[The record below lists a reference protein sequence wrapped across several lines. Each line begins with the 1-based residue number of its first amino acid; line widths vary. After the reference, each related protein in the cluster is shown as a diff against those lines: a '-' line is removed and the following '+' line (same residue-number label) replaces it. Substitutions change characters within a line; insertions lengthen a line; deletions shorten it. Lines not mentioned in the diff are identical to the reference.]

1 MTFKVGDIV
10 VATKQLISDDE
21 FYGAYVCAQT
31 DEKLVIAEIRSIVSY
46 NVHKASISMPSA
58 HDIFYVGDDEL
69 ELVRGIDEDLSNL
82 AYSIIIDELRHDQN
96 WAKVEKILRL
106 FKQKKHQG
114 FYLEVEERDRG
125 RGFKIRVFRE

>member
-46 NVHKASISMPSA
+46 NVHKASIKSPSG
-58 HDIFYVGDDEL
+58 HDMFYVRDSEL
-69 ELVRGIDEDLSNL
+69 ELVRGVDEDLSNL
-82 AYSIIIDELRHDQN
+82 AYSLIINEFRHDQN
-96 WAKVEKILRL
+96 WAKVEKILKL